1 MRMDFDK
8 LDKKYYKI
16 REVAE
21 ILGVSHSTLRYWE
34 QEFPSCRPVRTPSN
48 QRMYRPQ
55 DIETLRIIY
64 YLLKIKGLK
73 VETAKEQLRH
83 NSRNISRQVEIVE
96 KLQNVKKEL
105 KGLLKAL
112 NLRNISKEAEETQS
126 L

>member
-1 MRMDFDK
+1 MPMDFDK
-8 LDKKYYKI
+8 LEKKYYKI
-16 REVAE
+16 REVAD

-73 VETAKEQLRH
+73 VDAAKEQLRINRH
-83 NSRNISRQVEIVE
+83 NISRQVEIVE
-96 KLQNVKKEL
+96 RLQNIKKEL
-105 KGLLKAL
+105 KGFLTAL
-112 NLRNISKEAEETQS
+112 NLRKLPTD
-126 L
+126 